1 MRWLWYATIITDSA
15 QKAEGHT
22 YAYRL
27 CDGVTDNDVRAA
39 VRALD
44 FDYSDVQDKY
54 FRKMISEITDKRDDL
69 QSGVNELDDG
79 AKALRD
85 TLEQLLENGGALA
98 EFAPERDKT
107 AAACIA
113 PLYGRCKPPALP
125 VILTFDCTLP
135 CLIFF
140 Y

>member
-1 MRWLWYATIITDSA
+1 MRRRNGD
-15 QKAEGHT
+15 
-22 YAYRL
+22 
-27 CDGVTDNDVRAA
+27 DVRAA
-39 VRALD
+39 TKALG
-44 FDYSDVQDKY
+44 FDYSDVEDKY
-54 FRKMISEITDKRDDL
+54 FREMISEITDKRDDL
-69 QSGVNELDDG
+69 QNGINELDDG
-79 AKALRD
+79 AKTLRD
-85 TLEQLLENGGALA
+85 TLEQLSENGDALA

>member
-39 VRALD
+39 TKALG
-44 FDYSDVQDKY
+44 FDYSDVEDKY
-54 FRKMISEITDKRDDL
+54 FREMISEITDKRDDL
-69 QSGVNELDDG
+69 QNGVNELYDG

-85 TLEQLLENGGALA
+85 TLEQLSENGGALA

-107 AAACIA
+107 AATCIA
-113 PLYGRCKPPALP
+113 PLYGGCKPPALP
-125 VILTFDCTLP
+125 VTLTFDCIFP